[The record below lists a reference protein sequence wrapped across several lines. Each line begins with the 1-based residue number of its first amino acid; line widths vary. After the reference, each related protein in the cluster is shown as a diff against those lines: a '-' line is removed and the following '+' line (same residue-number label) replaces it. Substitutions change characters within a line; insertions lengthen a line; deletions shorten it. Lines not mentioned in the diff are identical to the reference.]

1 LNLFRVSSYRLALKL
16 GIHPVQKLKYNSLN
30 GVFFYHTENKIFNTH
45 QDLFNLDKL
54 KNGYNPFSGSYF
66 SFDNE
71 TPNWHQNYYNKRESK
86 FKNFDWWNI
95 PDFDSELGDIKNVW
109 ELSRFDWVVQLS
121 AIAVTGNS
129 EAIELLNVRLNSW
142 LNANPPYKGVN
153 WKCGQEASIR
163 LMHLIYASIL
173 LNQIK
178 SPTKE
183 LIALIEMHL
192 KRIAP
197 TISYAIAQNNNH
209 GTSEAAALFL
219 GGHFLNLH
227 GFKAYHKYERI
238 GRAWLENRSLKL
250 FSENGCFSQYSINY
264 HRFALDTYS
273 FCEVYRKINNL
284 SFFSEKL
291 IKKLQKATQWLEV
304 LTDSE
309 TGNAPNIGA
318 NDGAL
323 LFHVFNLKF
332 RDFRQSVQWAN
343 LVFNNRVIYK
353 LTENQKK
360 LYQQLGLNISSKI
373 IYKPINELIIIG
385 DDDGFFIYRKQKI
398 LLVFRRPIF
407 NFRPSH
413 SDALHIDLCVDG
425 KNILRDGG
433 SFSYFSK
440 LDKCEYY
447 SGTISHNTILFDNKS
462 QMPSISKFLFGA
474 WLSEKSFSY
483 SKNSLNIEVSSGYL
497 NKYGEFHNRKV
508 TISDECIQIDDNIDG
523 NYKSAKLNWR
533 LSPEIWN
540 HIESPNENII
550 IIDLK
555 SKIITGSYYKSKCM
569 ESLLYNTEEEIEN
582 IIVEM
587 KSQKKRCTI
596 INF

>member
-1 LNLFRVSSYRLALKL
+1 LALKL
-16 GIHPVQKLKYNSLN
+16 GIHPVQKIKSNTLK
-30 GVFFYHTENKIFNTH
+30 GVFFNYTENIIFKNS
-45 QDLFNLDKL
+45 QDLFSINKL
-54 KNGYNPFSGSYF
+54 KNGYYPFSGSHVAF
-66 SFDNE
+66 ENE
-71 TPNWHQNYYNKRESK
+71 CPNWHQNYFNKIESK

-121 AIAVTGNS
+121 AIAVTGKS
-129 EAIELLNVRLNSW
+129 DAIELLNKRLNSW

-163 LMHLIYASIL
+163 LMHLIYAAIL
-173 LNQIK
+173 LNQLK

-197 TISYAIAQNNNH
+197 TISYAIGQNNNH

-238 GRAWLENRSLKL
+238 GRAWLENRALKL

-264 HRFALDTYS
+264 HRFALDTYT

-284 SFFSEKL
+284 PAFSEKL
-291 IKKLQKATQWLEV
+291 FKKLQKATQWLEV
-304 LTDSE
+304 LTDIE

-323 LFHVFNLKF
+323 LFHVFDLNF

-343 LVFNNRVIYK
+343 LVFNNRVIYN
-353 LTENQKK
+353 LTENQKNI
-360 LYQQLGLNISSKI
+360 YQQFGLNTSSKI
-373 IYKPINELIIIG
+373 IYQPIDELIILG
-385 DDDGFFIYRKQKI
+385 DDDGFFIYKKQTV

-407 NFRPSH
+407 KFRPSH
-413 SDALHIDLCVDG
+413 SDALHIDLFVDG

-440 LDKCEYY
+440 TDKFRYY
-447 SGTISHNTILFDNKS
+447 SGTFSHNTILFDNKN
-462 QMPSISKFLFGA
+462 QMPSISKFLFGS
-474 WLSEKSFSY
+474 WLSEKNFSY
-483 SKNSLNIEVSSGYL
+483 SIRSLNIEVSSGYK
-497 NKYGEFHNRKV
+497 NIYGEFHHRKV
-508 TISDECIQIDDNIDG
+508 TISDECIKIDDNVDG

-533 LSPEIWN
+533 LFPAIWN
-540 HIESPNENII
+540 YMDSPNENIV
-550 IIDLK
+550 IIDVK
-555 SKIITGSYYKSKCM
+555 SKVIIGSYYKSKCM
-569 ESLLYNTEEEIEN
+569 ESLLYNSEKVIEN
-582 IIVEM
+582 ITVEM
-587 KSQKKRCTI
+587 KSQKKITTL